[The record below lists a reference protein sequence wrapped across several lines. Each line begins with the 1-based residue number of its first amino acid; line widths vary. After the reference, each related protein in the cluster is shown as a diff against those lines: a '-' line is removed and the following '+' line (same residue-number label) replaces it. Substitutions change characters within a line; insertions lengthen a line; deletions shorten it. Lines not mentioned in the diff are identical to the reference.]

1 MDIKATPGSKLGR
14 LDGPPDLAHGG
25 EQGRLEQFG
34 GYGKFLND
42 GRAAAALQI
51 ADSAS
56 VPAGFAAVGADGF
69 KLANTIA
76 SAENIATSIKEF
88 GFLGKTIGKIGGLA
102 DAASGISEL
111 LQTFTEEQGR
121 TDKASKL
128 NVATLGKSI
137 EVTARIG
144 ATSIVG
150 AAVCASAAVATGMAV
165 LPIVAGAAAGVAAG
179 YAAGQIAAGLRFGYK
194 KIFGE

>member
-1 MDIKATPGSKLGR
+1 MDIRATTGSKLGC
-14 LDGPPDLAHGG
+14 LDGPPDFTHGG
-25 EQGRLEQFG
+25 EQGSIEQFG

-51 ADSAS
+51 VESAS
-56 VPAGFAAVGADGF
+56 VPAGLAAVGADGF
-69 KLANTIA
+69 ELAKKIA
-76 SAENIATSIKEF
+76 SAENIATPVEEF

-111 LQTFTEEQGR
+111 VQTFSEEQGR
-121 TDKASKL
+121 TDRASKL

-137 EVTARIG
+137 EVTARIS

-150 AAVCASAAVATGMAV
+150 AAVCASVAVATGMTV
-165 LPIVAGAAAGVAAG
+165 LPIVVGAAAGIAAG
-179 YAAGQIAAGLRFGYK
+179 YAVGQVAAGLRFGYK